1 MSKRQTLGW
10 TRKETSSGDN
20 QKLTAQGEFFFTKAV
35 GQKTEVTDALKARRQ
50 RVDEKAADKFIGSE
64 RHPARLLFVP
74 VAVVFRLKRDF
85 ALFRRRP
92 SRARATVPDKRG
104 RLIYQQAEQV
114 CRRTEAD
121 PDGKHFAGLGE
132 RGGGTVAIEL
142 GVLPEW

>member
-85 ALFRRRP
+85 ALFHVKQALVGDGDSMSVTAQIGQHLFWRAERR
-92 SRARATVPDKRG
+92 
-104 RLIYQQAEQV
+104 
-114 CRRTEAD
+114 
-121 PDGKHFAGLGE
+121 
-132 RGGGTVAIEL
+132 L
-142 GVLPEW
+142 GVDDPVALAPRCQISEEG